1 MPMFALRFL
10 TGFILCATA
19 GAAELS
25 PAPVA
30 VSPERAAERA
40 WLASLPAA
48 PKPELTRH
56 GFVAEELRR
65 WKPRGTSQG
74 VAVDAHFF
82 YGIGNYVVGKY
93 DKLTGERLA
102 EWVGLRGGPT
112 IHLNGGIVQDG
123 QLVMAHSNFPQQPMA
138 SSVEYF
144 DLATVQPV
152 KSVSL
157 GVRYGSLTWAEKKDG
172 FWWACFAHYT
182 DAAAGTD
189 NRSTLVG
196 KFDEHW
202 QLLESWIFPPQVVA
216 PAATGGTG
224 FAPLRDDGLLYT
236 TGHDEKELYV
246 LRLPKMGVA
255 LEYVTTIAVPF
266 EGQSWA
272 WDRSEKRVIYG
283 INRSTGEVIVVRIP
297 DLPEQLRQR

>member
-182 DAAAGTD
+182 DAAAGPD
-189 NRSTLVG
+189 
-196 KFDEHW
+196 
-202 QLLESWIFPPQVVA
+202 SW
-216 PAATGGTG
+216 G
-224 FAPLRDDGLLYT
+224 DDGLLYT